1 MEHLVAQPECMH
13 VLTSFVTPGV
23 GFARQRMC

>member
-1 MEHLVAQPECMH
+1 MEHLVAKPECMH
-13 VLTSFVTPGV
+13 VLIFFVTPGT